1 MENQIQLKKE
11 KRKENS
17 GTYQNELYQ
26 LLNTKKTNYAG
37 RGMDLEEDLN
47 KSNEFYRQKGIAF
60 IYKKPTPIKL
70 VKIDYPSKQ
79 NKTTSV
85 KIKEAYFES
94 PSTTDYNGI
103 YKAKYIDFEAK
114 ETKSKTSFPLSN
126 IHPHQIKHLMRVLK
140 HGGIGFVII
149 RLCAYDETY
158 LVDAQYMIQRY
169 QQNESKSIPYAELK
183 DNGFL
188 IKRGFTPR
196 LHYLDVVD
204 QCYFKEEA

>member
-1 MENQIQLKKE
+1 MIGYPNKKSIPVSHQV
-11 KRKENS
+11 RD
-17 GTYQNELYQ
+17 
-26 LLNTKKTNYAG
+26 NYMG
-37 RGMDLEEDLN
+37 RGMSLEDDLN
-47 KSNEFYRQKGIAF
+47 KSNEYYLEIERAVIH
-60 IYKKPTPIKL
+60 KKPIPVQI
-70 VKIDYPSKQ
+70 VRVDYPQRSAA
-79 NKTTSV
+79 
-85 KIKEAYFES
+85 KIVEAYYKT

-103 YKAKYIDFEAK
+103 YRGKAIDFEAK

-149 RLCAYDETY
+149 RFCAYDETY

>member
-1 MENQIQLKKE
+1 MIGYPNKKSIPVSHQV
-11 KRKENS
+11 RD
-17 GTYQNELYQ
+17 
-26 LLNTKKTNYAG
+26 NYMG
-37 RGMDLEEDLN
+37 RGMSLEDDLN
-47 KSNEFYRQKGIAF
+47 KSNEYYLEIERAVIH
-60 IYKKPTPIKL
+60 KKPIPVQI
-70 VKIDYPSKQ
+70 VRVDYPQRSAA
-79 NKTTSV
+79 
-85 KIKEAYFES
+85 KIVEAYYKT

-103 YKAKYIDFEAK
+103 Y
-114 ETKSKTSFPLSN
+114 
-126 IHPHQIKHLMRVLK
+126 

-149 RLCAYDETY
+149 RFCAYDETY